1 MRYILT
7 ITGASGAG
15 KDTLV
20 DALLCLN
27 HVKKPE
33 EVSMQSAVFFDE
45 WCQHV
50 GIRELVSHTTR
61 RPREGE
67 EHGVAYYF
75 IDVDEFNR
83 LEKVEETEYAGN
95 HYCLSADELANIP
108 DNEWGIVI
116 VDQHGVKCIQDF
128 VRKHKDEYQSTS
140 VFLTIDEEISKAR
153 MQARGDTAEAIARRL
168 SQQAERGEYAP
179 NDPDRYHFI
188 LESIDD
194 ACLADNVH
202 TIQDFLAAKT
212 IKKAVNN

>member
-7 ITGASGAG
+7 VTGASGAG

-27 HVKKPE
+27 HVKKPK
-33 EVSMQSAVFFDE
+33 EVSIQSAAFSDE
-45 WCQHV
+45 WCQQV

-61 RPREGE
+61 QPREGE

-75 IDVDEFNR
+75 TDIDEFNR

-95 HYCLSADELANIP
+95 HYCLSASELANIP
-108 DNEWGIVI
+108 DEEWGIVI

-128 VRKHKDEYQSTS
+128 VYKHKGEYQATS

-153 MQARGDTAEAIARRL
+153 MQARGDKPEAITRRL
-168 SQQAERGEYAP
+168 KQQEERGEYAP
-179 NDPDRYHFI
+179 NDPDSYYYI
-188 LESIDD
+188 LESTDE
-194 ACLADNVH
+194 ACLVDNVH
-202 TIQDFLAAKT
+202 TLQEFIVSKVKSKGA
-212 IKKAVNN
+212 